1 MKPVQLLSYNNPKL
15 TPAVQIS
22 LKRLSTLLN
31 STINRL
37 YRTPIEGI
45 DFDSLNSGVAILA
58 EAKELLRAAFHSA
71 TPSPDSLSS
80 KLSGLLI

>member
-1 MKPVQLLSYNNPKL
+1 MKSVQLLSFNNPKL

-31 STINRL
+31 STVNRL

-58 EAKELLRAAFHSA
+58 EAKELLRAAFYSA
-71 TPSPDSLSS
+71 TPDLFS

>member
-1 MKPVQLLSYNNPKL
+1 L

-45 DFDSLNSGVAILA
+45 DFDSLSSGVAILA
-58 EAKELLRAAFHSA
+58 EAKELLRAAFQLA
-71 TPSPDSLSS
+71 PSGPDSLSS
-80 KLSGLLI
+80 KLSELLI